1 MDLKFQHIKI
11 SCLLFWTDMNSLEST
26 QYRGSLLRD
35 LGVTSLIII
44 GVEIG
49 GIRGEIFDLLL
60 APTCFLRYSCQ
71 EIYNIPLID
80 GAGVLVYDR
89 ERVCVCVCV
98 CVCVLACVR
107 EREVLYLSTLSFA
120 QIL

>member
-1 MDLKFQHIKI
+1 VDLKFQDIKI
-11 SCLLFWTDMNSLEST
+11 SCRLFWTDMNSLESK

-44 GVEIG
+44 GVAIG
-49 GIRGEIFDLLL
+49 GIRGAIFDLLL
-60 APTCFLRYSCQ
+60 APTCFLRYPCQ

-98 CVCVLACVR
+98 RACMR
-107 EREVLYLSTLSFA
+107 A
-120 QIL
+120 